1 MADTLEPRPDRSGAD
16 PRARRAPEVDGEQR
30 PPAAERVAAAAEAWL
45 ADPRDV
51 RVYGRLVAAVA
62 EWRAAGQVPADI
74 GRVGPAGPVGHGAPG
89 GDTDPDPDLDPDE
102 ATGEQ
107 RASSPDRQPQRLDGI
122 LGSVAAELRA
132 RGITTLPADG

>member
-1 MADTLEPRPDRSGAD
+1 MADTREPRPG
-16 PRARRAPEVDGEQR
+16 RAGSDRRASRAADLDGEQR
-30 PPAAERVAAAAEAWL
+30 TLAAERVAAAAEAWL

-62 EWRAAGQVPADI
+62 EWRAEARAPAEASGI
-74 GRVGPAGPVGHGAPG
+74 VGPSLPGAV
-89 GDTDPDPDLDPDE
+89 PDPDLDPDE

-132 RGITTLPADG
+132 REITTPPADG